1 MPTEVAQRGVTPCPL
16 MASPDPT
23 PMHRVLNLNDPVLQP
38 DTGCNCNP
46 RLTYRRV
53 RGATHNGHAASLLH
67 GRDGAACSPGQCPPT
82 ARHSPPSASSG
93 T

>member
-46 RLTYRRV
+46 VGTSFALCPCFV
-53 RGATHNGHAASLLH
+53 SDHS
-67 GRDGAACSPGQCPPT
+67 DDSPAIDIPEGPGGDP
-82 ARHSPPSASSG
+82 
-93 T
+93 